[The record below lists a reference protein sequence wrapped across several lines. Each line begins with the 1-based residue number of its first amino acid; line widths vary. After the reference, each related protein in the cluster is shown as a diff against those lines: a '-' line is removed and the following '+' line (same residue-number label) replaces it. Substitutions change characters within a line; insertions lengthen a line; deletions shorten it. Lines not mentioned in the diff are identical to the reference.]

1 MILAVVIACEIGFW
15 VVIALGLLARY
26 VLRWRRTGAAL
37 LALTPVVDL
46 VLLTATAIDLRSG
59 ATASFAH
66 ALSALYLGFSIAYG
80 HALVRAADIRF
91 AHRFAGGPAPRKL
104 HGAAY
109 AVSCWKDLVRTTV
122 AAAIAAGAVLLLGW
136 IAGDPSRTQAL
147 DGVFPILLLLV
158 AIELITA
165 VGYTVW
171 PKRAPADARREGAA
185 A

>member
-26 VLRWRRTGAAL
+26 VLRWRRAGAAL

-66 ALSALYLGFSIAYG
+66 ALAALYLGFSIAYG
-80 HALVRAADIRF
+80 HALVRAADVRF
-91 AHRFAGGPAPRKL
+91 AHRFVQGPAPRKL
-104 HGAAY
+104 VGAAY
-109 AVSCWKDLVRTTV
+109 AVSCWKDLLRTAL
-122 AAAIAAGAVLLLGW
+122 AAAIAAGAVLLLRW
-136 IAGDPSRTQAL
+136 IADDPARTEAL
-147 DGVFPILLLLV
+147 DGVFPILLLVV

-165 VGYTVW
+165 VGCTVW
-171 PKRAPADARREGAA
+171 PRRAPGGAGRERAA